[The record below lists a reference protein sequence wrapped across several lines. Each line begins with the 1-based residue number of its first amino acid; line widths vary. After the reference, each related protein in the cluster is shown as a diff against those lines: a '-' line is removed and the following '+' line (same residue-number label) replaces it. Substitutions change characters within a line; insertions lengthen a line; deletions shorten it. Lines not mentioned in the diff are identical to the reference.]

1 MQVTRSWVKYD
12 QLNSNIPVDERFF
25 QLPIENYLD
34 VIGVEPNKV
43 QIGIINQLNDPR
55 CRYLTCCVSRRVGKS
70 FIQYTCAFLKLLEP
84 GAQVLVMQ
92 PNYSIANIG
101 WDEIKKLLKGSGVET
116 VKENAKDKE
125 IELENGS
132 FFKLGSVNRADSVVG
147 RSYDLVIYEEA
158 QIDRRGGD
166 TFDVQIGPMLDK
178 MNSKQLFISTPRGDN
193 WFRKF
198 YDRGTAKELDRW
210 VSIHGTYRDNPR
222 VAPSV
227 IEEARRTCSPQKFK
241 QEYEQDFDVFESQVF
256 TCFDPTRHIVPQL
269 PAYDGTFEFIM
280 GIDHGYTDST
290 AASCILYH
298 GQEDRFYICD
308 EYEQSRLTTSQHAAN
323 FQLLMDKYGIDTVFV
338 DYAAAQFAADLQM
351 LHDICSVKQKK
362 STLDSIEYIQSLFQQ
377 DKIFVLENCTRHI
390 VMLRNYQ
397 WDMEVDPGREPRPLH
412 DEFSHVQDALRYA
425 LYSFTR

>member
-1 MQVTRSWVKYD
+1 
-12 QLNSNIPVDERFF
+12 
-25 QLPIENYLD
+25 
-34 VIGVEPNKV
+34 
-43 QIGIINQLNDPR
+43 
-55 CRYLTCCVSRRVGKS
+55 
-70 FIQYTCAFLKLLEP
+70 
-84 GAQVLVMQ
+84 MQ

-193 WFRKF
+193 WFRTF
-198 YDRGTAKELDRW
+198 YDRGTDKELSRW
-210 VSIHGTYRDNPR
+210 ASIHGTYRDNPR
-222 VAPSV
+222 VPESV
-227 IEEARRTCSPQKFK
+227 IEEARRTCSPQKFR
-241 QEYEQDFDVFESQVF
+241 QEYEQDFDVFETQIF
-256 TCFDPTRHIVPQL
+256 TCFDQDRHVVPQL
-269 PAYDGTFEFIM
+269 PQYDGTFEFIM

-290 AASCILYH
+290 AGSCLLYH
-298 GQEDRFYICD
+298 GQKDIFYVCD
-308 EYEQSRLTTSQHAAN
+308 EYEQARLTTQQHAEN
-323 FQLLMDKYGIDTVFV
+323 FTKLMDKYGIDMVFV

-351 LHDICSVKQKK
+351 LHDIQSIKQKK

-377 DKIFVLENCTRHI
+377 DKLFVLESCTKHI
-390 VMLRNYQ
+390 MMLRNYQ
-397 WDMEVDPGREPRPLH
+397 WDPEIDPSRDPRPLH
-412 DEFSHVQDALRYA
+412 DEYSHVADQFRYQ
-425 LYSFTR
+425 LYSFVR

>member
-1 MQVTRSWVKYD
+1 MRVTRDWITHD
-12 QLNSNIPVDERFF
+12 RIRNDIPVNERFF
-25 QLPIENYLD
+25 QLPVENYLD

-84 GAQVLVMQ
+84 GAQVLVIA

-193 WFRKF
+193 WFRTF
-198 YDRGTAKELDRW
+198 YDRGTDKELTRW
-210 VSIHGTYRDNPR
+210 ASIHGTYRDNPR
-222 VAPSV
+222 VPESV
-227 IEEARRTCSPQKFK
+227 IEEARRTCSPQKFR
-241 QEYEQDFDVFESQVF
+241 QEYEQDFDVFETQIF
-256 TCFDPTRHIVPQL
+256 TCFDQDRHVVPQL
-269 PAYDGTFEFIM
+269 PQYDGTFEFIM

-290 AASCILYH
+290 AASCILYQ
-298 GQEDRFYICD
+298 GQTDRFFICN
-308 EYEQSRLTTSQHAAN
+308 EYEQARLTTQQHAEN
-323 FQLLMDKYGIDTVFV
+323 FSKLMDKYGIDMVFV
-338 DYAAAQFAADLQM
+338 DYAAAQFAADLAM
-351 LHDICSVKQKK
+351 LYDIQSIKQKK

-377 DKIFVLENCTRHI
+377 DKLFVLDSCTKHI
-390 VMLRNYQ
+390 MMLRNYQ
-397 WDMEVDPGREPRPLH
+397 WDSEIDPSRDPRPLH
-412 DEFSHVQDALRYA
+412 DEFSHVQDQFRYA
-425 LYSFTR
+425 IYSFTR

>member
-1 MQVTRSWVKYD
+1 MQVTREWITY
-12 QLNSNIPVDERFF
+12 QELNSNIPVDERFF
-25 QLPIENYLD
+25 QLPVENYLD
-34 VIGVEPNKV
+34 VIGVEPNQV

-70 FIQYTCAFLKLLEP
+70 FIAYTCQFLKLLEP
-84 GAQVLVMQ
+84 GAQVLVMA

-116 VKENAKDKE
+116 IKENAKDKE

-198 YDRGTAKELDRW
+198 YDRGTDKELSRW
-210 VSIHGTYRDNPR
+210 ASIHGTYRDNPR
-222 VAPSV
+222 VPESV
-227 IEEARRTCSPQKFK
+227 IAEARRTCSPAKFK
-241 QEYEQDFDVFESQVF
+241 QEYEACFDVFETQIF
-256 TCFDPTRHIVPQL
+256 TCFDQERHVVPQL
-269 PAYDGTFEFIM
+269 PQYDGTFEFIM

-290 AASCILYH
+290 AGSCLLYH
-298 GQEDRFYICD
+298 GQKDIFYICD
-308 EYEQSRLTTSQHAAN
+308 EYEQARLTTQQHAEN
-323 FQLLMDKYGIDTVFV
+323 FTKLMDKYGIDMVFV

-351 LHDICSVKQKK
+351 LHDIQSIKQKK

-377 DKIFVLENCTRHI
+377 DKLFVLDNCTKHI
-390 VMLRNYQ
+390 MMLRNYQ
-397 WDMEVDPGREPRPLH
+397 WDPEIDPSRDPRPLH
-412 DEFSHVQDALRYA
+412 DEYSHVADAFRYA
-425 LYSFTR
+425 IYTFVR

>member
-1 MQVTRSWVKYD
+1 MKATRSWIEHKHIIG
-12 QLNSNIPVDERFF
+12 SIPVDQRFF
-25 QLPIENYLD
+25 QLPVENYLD

-43 QIGIINQLNDPR
+43 QIQIINQLNDPR

-84 GAQVLVMQ
+84 GASVLVMQ

-178 MNSKQLFISTPRGDN
+178 LNSKQLFISTPRGDN
-193 WFRKF
+193 WFRTF
-198 YDRGTAKELDRW
+198 YDRGVSQELSRW
-210 VSIHGTYRDNPR
+210 ASIHGTYRDNPR
-222 VAPSV
+222 VPESV
-227 IEEARRTCSPQKFK
+227 IEEARRTCSPQKFR
-241 QEYEQDFDVFESQVF
+241 QEYEADFDVFETQIF
-256 TCFDPTRHIVPQL
+256 TCFDQERHVVNNTPVF
-269 PAYDGTFEFIM
+269 DGTFEFIM
-280 GIDHGYTDST
+280 GVDHGYSDST
-290 AASCILYH
+290 AASILLYH
-298 GQEDRFYICD
+298 GQADRFYICD
-308 EYEQSRLTTSQHAAN
+308 EYEQARLTTQQHAEN
-323 FQLLMDKYGIDTVFV
+323 FRVKMDKYGVDGVFIDP
-338 DYAAAQFAADLQM
+338 AAQQFGADLQM
-351 LHDICSVKQKK
+351 LHDISTIKQKK

-377 DKIFVLENCTRHI
+377 DKIFVLASCEKHI
-390 VMLRNYQ
+390 MMLRNYQ
-397 WDMEVDPGREPRPLH
+397 WDPEIDPSRDPRPLH
-412 DEFSHVQDALRYA
+412 DEYSHIADAFRYA
-425 LYSFTR
+425 IYTFVR